1 MNLQSKNKISTTF
14 SLASLTD
21 IIFLLLIFFML
32 TSSFV
37 TPSAVPVDL
46 PSTKVS
52 KSLIA
57 KQLEVTITKELEYY
71 INDQSI
77 TLDQM
82 EPMLK
87 DKLQNIES
95 PKIVLNIDKT
105 VAVEYLVKV
114 ASIANKLGAKIAIAT
129 EAETVEE

>member
-1 MNLQSKNKISTTF
+1 MNLQSKNQISTTF

-57 KQLEVTITKELEYY
+57 KQVEITITKELEYY
-71 INDQSI
+71 INEEQVK
-77 TLDQM
+77 LEEVEAQ
-82 EPMLK
+82 LK
-87 DKLQNIES
+87 AKLEGVEN

-129 EAETVEE
+129 EAETVED

>member
-1 MNLQSKNKISTTF
+1 MNLKSKNQISTTF

-37 TPSAVPVDL
+37 TPSAVPVEL

-57 KQLEVTITKELEYY
+57 KQLEITITKELEYY
-71 INDQSI
+71 INDQAVKLEEI
-77 TLDQM
+77 
-82 EPMLK
+82 EAVLK
-87 DKLQNIES
+87 QKLENIDT
-95 PKIVLNIDKT
+95 PKVVLNIDKT

-114 ASIANKLGAKIAIAT
+114 AAIANKLGAKLAIAT
-129 EAETVEE
+129 EAETVE

>member
-71 INDQSI
+71 INDQSV
-77 TLDQM
+77 TLDQI

-87 DKLQNIES
+87 DKLQNIDS

>member
-1 MNLQSKNKISTTF
+1 MNLQSKNQISTTF

-57 KQLEVTITKELEYY
+57 KQVEITITKELEYY
-71 INDQSI
+71 INEDQVK
-77 TLDQM
+77 LEEVEAQ
-82 EPMLK
+82 LK
-87 DKLQNIES
+87 AKIEGVDN

-105 VAVEYLVKV
+105 VAVEHLVKV

-129 EAETVEE
+129 EAETVED

>member
-1 MNLQSKNKISTTF
+1 MNLKSKNQISTTF

-37 TPSAVPVDL
+37 TPSAVPVEL

-57 KQLEVTITKELEYY
+57 KQLEITITKELEYY
-71 INDQSI
+71 INDEAVKLEEI
-77 TLDQM
+77 
-82 EPMLK
+82 EAVLK
-87 DKLQNIES
+87 QKLEKVDA
-95 PKIVLNIDKT
+95 PKVVLNIDKT

-114 ASIANKLGAKIAIAT
+114 AAIANKLGAKLAIAT
-129 EAETVEE
+129 EAETVE

>member
-37 TPSAVPVDL
+37 TPSAVPVEL

-57 KQLEVTITKELEYY
+57 KQLEITITKKLEYY
-71 INDQSI
+71 INDQAVKLEEI
-77 TLDQM
+77 ETV
-82 EPMLK
+82 LK
-87 DKLQNIES
+87 QKIADIEN
-95 PKIVLNIDKT
+95 PKVVLNIDKT

-114 ASIANKLGAKIAIAT
+114 AAVANKLGAKLAIAT
-129 EAETVEE
+129 DAETVE

>member
-1 MNLQSKNKISTTF
+1 MNLKSKNQISTTF

-37 TPSAVPVDL
+37 TPSAVPVEL

-57 KQLEVTITKELEYY
+57 KQLEITITKELEYY
-71 INDQSI
+71 INDQAVKLEEI
-77 TLDQM
+77 
-82 EPMLK
+82 EAVLK
-87 DKLQNIES
+87 QKLENVDA

-114 ASIANKLGAKIAIAT
+114 ASIANKLGAKLAIAT
-129 EAETVEE
+129 EAETVE

>member
-37 TPSAVPVDL
+37 TPSAVPVEL

-57 KQLEVTITKELEYY
+57 KQLEITITKELEYY
-71 INDQSI
+71 INDQAVK
-77 TLDQM
+77 LEEM
-82 EPMLK
+82 EAVLK
-87 DKLQNIES
+87 QKIADIEN
-95 PKIVLNIDKT
+95 PKVVLNIDKT

-114 ASIANKLGAKIAIAT
+114 AAVANKLGAKLAIAT
-129 EAETVEE
+129 DAETVE

>member
-1 MNLQSKNKISTTF
+1 MNLQSKNQISTTF

-57 KQLEVTITKELEYY
+57 KQVEISITKELEYY
-71 INDQSI
+71 INDKQVKI
-77 TLDQM
+77 DEM
-82 EPMLK
+82 EAQLK
-87 DKLQNIES
+87 AKLEGVDK

-105 VAVEYLVKV
+105 VAVEHLVKV

-129 EAETVEE
+129 EAEKVED